1 MPLAPADALTGELR
15 PIASPAAAIEADAS
29 ALRGL
34 HLLVLDDEPA
44 VRTSMRA
51 LLGAWGC
58 RATVCSGLAEAER
71 ILAAHSAGIDV
82 IVADLRLRQNESGIE
97 TVRALREKLGEVP
110 ALLVTGDTAPER
122 LREATASGLPL
133 LHKPVFAD
141 ALRTAILTALG
152 R

>member
-1 MPLAPADALTGELR
+1 
-15 PIASPAAAIEADAS
+15 
-29 ALRGL
+29 
-34 HLLVLDDEPA
+34 
-44 VRTSMRA
+44 
-51 LLGAWGC
+51 
-58 RATVCSGLAEAER
+58 VCSGLAEAER
-71 ILAAHSAGIDV
+71 VLNDHAPPIDV

-97 TVRALREKLGEVP
+97 TVRALRARVGEVP

-141 ALRTAILTALG
+141 ALRTAMRGALG